1 VIRVERSVLV
11 NYTPEEMFALV
22 DAIEAY
28 PEFLPWCGGTTV
40 EARDEQRTRAAI
52 LIDYH
57 GVKKR
62 FSTENAKVRPAR
74 IDMKLVEGPFRHLD
88 GTWSFQPLGERACK
102 VGFQLNYE
110 FASHILGK
118 LVGPVFEHIAT
129 TFIEAFV
136 KRAEQIY
143 GAR

>member
-1 VIRVERSVLV
+1 MLV

-40 EARDEQRTRAAI
+40 EVRDEQRTRASI

-62 FSTENAKVRPAR
+62 FSTENAKSPPQR

-88 GTWSFQPLGERACK
+88 GTWSFQPLGKQACK

-118 LVGPVFEHIAT
+118 LVGPVFEHIAA

-136 KRAEQIY
+136 KRAERVY

>member
-11 NYTPEEMFALV
+11 NYSPEEMFALV
-22 DAIEAY
+22 DAIEQY
-28 PEFLPWCGGTTV
+28 PEFLPWCGGSTV
-40 EARDEQRTRAAI
+40 EARDDERTRASI

-62 FSTENAKVRPAR
+62 FSTENAKTRPSR

-88 GTWSFQPLGERACK
+88 GTWSFLALGERACK
-102 VGFQLNYE
+102 VQFRLEYE

-118 LVGPVFEHIAT
+118 LVGPVFEHIAK
-129 TFIEAFV
+129 TFIEAFIA
-136 KRAEQIY
+136 RAEKVY